1 MIITYSGPNC
11 SKLNKVVSKHN
22 VKTSVLKYGKYIDIL
37 AEKMWVAFAWQKL
50 LTFLQQKYLCIW
62 KYFSYNS

>member
-1 MIITYSGPNC
+1 MCTSYGSFSYIGAQIMIITYSGPNC

-37 AEKMWVAFAWQKL
+37 AEKM
-50 LTFLQQKYLCIW
+50 
-62 KYFSYNS
+62 